1 MIIIV
6 KMRRRGFVMIVLFCL
21 NCRDEK
27 CRHRRPVLVLVL
39 NERERERL
47 THPSART
54 TAARGGAIV
63 REKERERKNRCV
75 RKRRINWLFY

>member
-1 MIIIV
+1 MMIIV
-6 KMRRRGFVMIVLFCL
+6 KMRRRGFVMLVLFCL

-27 CRHRRPVLVLVL
+27 CRRRPVLVL
-39 NERERERL
+39 NERERL

-54 TAARGGAIV
+54 TAARGGVIV
-63 REKERERKNRCV
+63 REKERERKNSCA